1 VLNYGKYLIKG
12 YYHAASMQA
21 LVIIPSIVIS
31 LFIFLSKRNKEKS
44 FNTDEG
50 CKALF
55 EISTLIGVVI
65 LSFCFISAAE
75 DANWLEPIKNLI
87 PPLKGFSFQRAF
99 VLNRPLWFILFTAVL
114 LYLSKYRRLIF
125 LIPLFIIGQAG
136 YSMMYTG
143 PYNDSS
149 LTYARKI
156 MKSIKDSNVTW
167 NEFYDEDLFLQ
178 IKDDIDYQGEPVV
191 AVGFHPFVLTYNHF
205 NTIDAYLSYY
215 PAEDAIKFRKLIAP
229 ELDVNEHAKKYYDS
243 WPGRRYIYNKGLS
256 YEPTRNKGVHPI
268 ELRID
273 MNVFINDYSGKY
285 FISRAPFSNADIL
298 DLELCGHWSHN
309 LSIYDMY
316 VYKVK

>member
-1 VLNYGKYLIKG
+1 
-12 YYHAASMQA
+12 
-21 LVIIPSIVIS
+21 
-31 LFIFLSKRNKEKS
+31 
-44 FNTDEG
+44 
-50 CKALF
+50 
-55 EISTLIGVVI
+55 
-65 LSFCFISAAE
+65 
-75 DANWLEPIKNLI
+75 
-87 PPLKGFSFQRAF
+87 
-99 VLNRPLWFILFTAVL
+99 
-114 LYLSKYRRLIF
+114 
-125 LIPLFIIGQAG
+125 LFIIGQAG